1 MLAPEEEDEAQQNPS
16 HAIILGGGVRRRLK
30 DEMNEMEHQKYV
42 VVTTVC
48 TQIDANNNKTLTPFI
63 DVLVLTLTLTV
74 LSSPLGTIF
83 HGLSRRRRREGGIE
97 TSNAA
102 ARTKNVVDLFLSER
116 C

>member
-42 VVTTVC
+42 VVT
-48 TQIDANNNKTLTPFI
+48 QIVANNNKTLTPFI